1 MKTKK
6 QTFEE
11 AMVRL
16 EEVVRE
22 LEDGNITL
30 DKSLALF
37 AEGITLSK
45 FCHRALGE
53 AETRIAVLT
62 EDKNGELFLKELPS
76 RE

>member
-1 MKTKK
+1 MKAKK
-6 QTFEE
+6 QTFED
-11 AMVRL
+11 ALTRL

-30 DKSLALF
+30 EKSLALY

-45 FCHRALGE
+45 YCHRTLGE

-62 EDKNGELFLKELPS
+62 GDSDGELTLKDLPS